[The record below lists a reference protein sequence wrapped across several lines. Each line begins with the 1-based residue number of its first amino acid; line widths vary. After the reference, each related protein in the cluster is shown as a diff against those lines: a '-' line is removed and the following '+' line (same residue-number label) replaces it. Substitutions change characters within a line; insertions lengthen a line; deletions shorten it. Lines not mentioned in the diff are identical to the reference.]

1 MQQRPEWSGTSHGK
15 VWGRVFWA
23 EETEDAKSW
32 EGNKLGI
39 AKEQK
44 EPTEPNAEPGLGGGG
59 RGLGRGDGSG
69 LIYLGTSRS
78 TEGLE
83 AGY

>member
-1 MQQRPEWSGTSHGK
+1 MVKEGLPEEVTVQQRPEWSGTSHGK

-23 EETEDAKSW
+23 EGTEDAKSW

-44 EPTEPNAEPGLGGGG
+44 EPTDPNAEPGLGGGG
-59 RGLGRGDGSG
+59 GFWGEETAQG
-69 LIYLGTSRS
+69 
-78 TEGLE
+78 
-83 AGY
+83 